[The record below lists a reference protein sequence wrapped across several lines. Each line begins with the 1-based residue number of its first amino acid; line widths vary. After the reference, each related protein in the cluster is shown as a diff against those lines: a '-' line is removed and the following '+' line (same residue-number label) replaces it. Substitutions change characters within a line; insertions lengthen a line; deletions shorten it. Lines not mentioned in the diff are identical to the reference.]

1 MIIGIGN
8 DIVNIN
14 RINSLIDKFGD
25 RFINRIFTHEERLKA
40 DSSGLRAA
48 TYAKRFAAKEAAWKA
63 LGRWKALGDKM
74 D

>member
-25 RFINRIFTHEERLKA
+25 RFINRILYDR
-40 DSSGLRAA
+40 
-48 TYAKRFAAKEAAWKA
+48 
-63 LGRWKALGDKM
+63 M
-74 D
+74 DNDNFF